1 MGYFYSHHLTNMIYK
16 EYIKNNTEEFLAK
29 LSDIAR
35 KLNIEPDWLMIV
47 MYAESRI
54 NPSAV
59 NPITGATGL
68 IQFMPSTA
76 TWLGTTTSL
85 LKNMSN
91 IQQLDYVLKYYQNL
105 GLTGKIKSVHDLYLG
120 TFFPAALG
128 KPDSWVIQTSTISAE
143 KIAEQNK
150 IIDLNK
156 DRNITVSEFKQYV
169 DLYLKKK
176 TLI

>member
-1 MGYFYSHHLTNMIYK
+1 MIYK
-16 EYIKNNTEEFLAK
+16 EYIKNNTEEFLLK
-29 LSDIAR
+29 LTDISK
-35 KLNIEPDWLMIV
+35 KLKIEPDWLMVV
-47 MYAESRI
+47 MYAESKI

-59 NPITGATGL
+59 NPITNATGL

-76 TWLGTTTSL
+76 KWLGTTTDL
-85 LKNMSN
+85 LKRMSN
-91 IQQLDYVLKYYQNL
+91 LEQLDFVLLYYQKL
-105 GLTGKIKSVHDLYLG
+105 GLTGKMKSVHDLYLG

-128 KPDSWVIQTSTISAE
+128 KPDSWIIQTSSISAE

-156 DRNITVSEFKQYV
+156 DGKITVEEFKKYV

-176 TLI
+176 TLV